1 MKIEGVEGLE
11 GAEKPGDYKYRAVL
25 LITRLLQT
33 KENTT
38 VRDGNKYGR
47 ITRYFIQ
54 VMLKKLN

>member
-1 MKIEGVEGLE
+1 MRGGGGGASE
-11 GAEKPGDYKYRAVL
+11 AEKPRDYKYRAVL
-25 LITRLLQT
+25 LITRLVQT

-47 ITRYFIQ
+47 IKRYFIQ